1 MKVVI
6 LTEGG
11 RSKGF
16 GHVARCLSLR
26 AALLES
32 GSECGIFVD
41 GDDTLDGIMAGV
53 PWERLDWVNDRSAVN
68 TVISNADIVVVD
80 SYFAALHIYDLVAD
94 SNKLAVFFD
103 DTRRLPYPCGYVIN
117 AGIGAANIGYP
128 SRQGVRYFLGLDY
141 ACLRR
146 VFWDIAPSLIR
157 PKVKKVFLS
166 FGAVDSKN
174 ILSRILNACVVARP
188 DLTYVVVVGLA
199 RKDILA
205 LETYRE
211 ASSVEFIEDVPAQD
225 LVGIMQSADV
235 AVSACGQTIYELAKA
250 GVPSV
255 AVKVNENQHLNWQGM
270 VGSGAVYDGG
280 VSDEALEKCVLLALE
295 AMQGLSLRQAY
306 QDTGRRLIDGQG
318 ARRITNILLKRN

>member
-1 MKVVI
+1 MKVLI

-32 GSECGIFVD
+32 GSECGIFID
-41 GDDTLDGIMAGV
+41 GDDTLDGIMDGV
-53 PWERLDWVNDRSAVN
+53 PWERLDWVSDRSVVN
-68 TVISNADIVVVD
+68 TVINNADIVVVD
-80 SYFAALHIYDLVAD
+80 SYFAALHIYDLVVA

-103 DTRRLPYPCGYVIN
+103 DTRRLPYPYGYVIN

-128 SRQGVRYFLGLDY
+128 PRQGVRYFLGPDY

-157 PKVKKVFLS
+157 PEVKKVFLS

-188 DLTYVVVVGLA
+188 DLTYVVVAGLA
-199 RKDILA
+199 RKDILP

-211 ASSVEFIEDVPAQD
+211 ASSIKFIEDVSAQD
-225 LVGIMQSADV
+225 LVGIMQSVDI

-255 AVKVNENQHLNWQGM
+255 VIKVNENQHLNWKGM
-270 VGSGAVYDGG
+270 VDLKAAYDGG
-280 VSDEALEKCVLLALE
+280 ITDEALEDRIVLALE
-295 AMQGLSLRQAY
+295 ALQTSSIRQAY

-318 ARRITNILLKRN
+318 ARRIANIILKRN